1 MDLYFIF
8 DWRLA
13 EASPAGWAK
22 PNEMQVEFTDTVRLD
37 TAWTLEIAINSISL
51 RISDADLDRY
61 KYIYMPYVINGVVI
75 DRLSAVFPVIN

>member
-13 EASPAGWAK
+13 EALPAGWAK
-22 PNEMQVEFTDTVRLD
+22 LNEMRVEFTDTVRLD
-37 TAWTLEIAINSISL
+37 TAWTFKIAINSISL
-51 RISDADLDRY
+51 RIFNADLDRY
-61 KYIYMPYVINGVVI
+61 KYMPYVINGVVI